1 MPMRRSPSN
10 GCFYTTDDPTA
21 PADCVT
27 ISDADYAT
35 VKNLPPNYSF
45 KFTGSTLTVIPP
57 APVAVDDVWSKIKME
72 REHRKNGGVLVG
84 GNWFHTDADS
94 RIQIM
99 GLVILGANIPA
110 GTNWKTMA
118 KNPDGSPIF
127 VAMTRDLANSIFQA
141 IADLD
146 KAAFAKAEEHRAA
159 LQASGTPA
167 TYDFSTGWPAIF
179 PG

>member
-1 MPMRRSPSN
+1 MTMRRSPSN
-10 GCFYTTDDPTA
+10 GCFYAVDDATA

-45 KFTGSTLTVIPP
+45 KFIGSTLTVIPP
-57 APVAVDDVWSKIKME
+57 APAPASDIWNRIKME
-72 REHRKNGGVLVG
+72 RERRKNGGVLVG
-84 GNWFHTDADS
+84 GNWFHTDSDS
-94 RIQIM
+94 RIQVM
-99 GLVILGANIPA
+99 GLVILGTNIAP

-127 VAMTRDLANSIFQA
+127 VPMTRDLANQIFQA

-146 KAAFAKAEEHRAA
+146 KTAFAKAEEHRIAME
-159 LQASGTPA
+159 ASPTPA
-167 TYDFSTGWPAIF
+167 SYDFSAGWPAIF